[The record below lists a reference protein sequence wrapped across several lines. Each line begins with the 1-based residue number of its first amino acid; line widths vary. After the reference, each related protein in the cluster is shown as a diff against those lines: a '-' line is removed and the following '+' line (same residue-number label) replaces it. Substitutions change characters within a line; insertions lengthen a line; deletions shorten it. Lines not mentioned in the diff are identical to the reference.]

1 MPEETA
7 GSLSVILTGGATDKP
22 CNCSSYIRTPSLKY
36 TNSISQCQIE
46 PAPHLHLTQSC
57 LRLCRAHC
65 LDFPIVSVCKDATE
79 APVGKVTVAKDRPI
93 IYSGPRRPKK
103 GPISW
108 RNTRFRPRRP
118 QKGPISWRNTRS
130 RPRYPQKGPIS
141 WTNGPIDD
149 CFATG
154 RWLWSTCGQG
164 SRDKSVDRRWSCHA

>member
-1 MPEETA
+1 MPEENAGRDCRKRLPEKTA

-46 PAPHLHLTQSC
+46 PTPHTHLTQSC

-65 LDFPIVSVCKDATE
+65 LDFPIVSVCRDATE
-79 APVGKVTVAKDRPI
+79 APVGKVAVAKDRPSI
-93 IYSGPRRPKK
+93 HSG
-103 GPISW
+103 
-108 RNTRFRPRRP
+108 PRRP

-130 RPRYPQKGPIS
+130 RPRRPQKGPIS
-141 WTNGPIDD
+141 WTNGPIED

-154 RWLWSTCGQG
+154 RWHWSTCGRG

>member
-1 MPEETA
+1 MAPPINHAIALPIFELHH
-7 GSLSVILTGGATDKP
+7 S
-22 CNCSSYIRTPSLKY
+22 NIRTLSLKY

-46 PAPHLHLTQSC
+46 PTPHLHLTQSC

-65 LDFPIVSVCKDATE
+65 LDFPIVSVCRDATE

-93 IYSGPRRPKK
+93 IYSGPRRP
-103 GPISW
+103 
-108 RNTRFRPRRP
+108 

-130 RPRYPQKGPIS
+130 RPRRPQKGPIS

-154 RWLWSTCGQG
+154 RRLWRTCGRG
-164 SRDKSVDRRWSCHA
+164 LVTRVSTEDGLATHRCP

>member
-1 MPEETA
+1 MAPPINHAIAHPIFELHH
-7 GSLSVILTGGATDKP
+7 S
-22 CNCSSYIRTPSLKY
+22 NIRTLSLKY

-46 PAPHLHLTQSC
+46 PTPHLHLTQSC

-65 LDFPIVSVCKDATE
+65 LDFPIVSVCRDATE
-79 APVGKVTVAKDRPI
+79 APVGKVAVAKDRPF
-93 IYSGPRRPKK
+93 IYSG
-103 GPISW
+103 
-108 RNTRFRPRRP
+108 PRRP

-130 RPRYPQKGPIS
+130 RPRRPQKGPIS

-154 RWLWSTCGQG
+154 RWHWSTCGQG

>member
-1 MPEETA
+1 MNMFNLSAGRDCRKNAGRLPEKTA

-46 PAPHLHLTQSC
+46 PTPHLHLTQSC
-57 LRLCRAHC
+57 LRLC
-65 LDFPIVSVCKDATE
+65 PGDAPGL
-79 APVGKVTVAKDRPI
+79 PVGGVAVAKDRPSI
-93 IYSGPRRPKK
+93 HSG
-103 GPISW
+103 
-108 RNTRFRPRRP
+108 PRRP

-130 RPRYPQKGPIS
+130 RPRRPQKGPIS
-141 WTNGPIDD
+141 WTNGPIED

-154 RWLWSTCGQG
+154 RWHWSTCGQG